1 MYSAGAM
8 IGDWF
13 RHPIGRRAV
22 AQMYSARAAT
32 SWQQRTYLT
41 PSDSQIPSNLKH
53 VGDPAQ
59 REGQCSRDGTGRVGN
74 GTDETDETDRS
85 MRRYT
90 GVGLS
95 HPPIGPIRLIRP
107 IADPSGPIKSQ
118 PTSPVRSADGSV
130 RSTSPVSWT

>member
-1 MYSAGAM
+1 M

-13 RHPIGRRAV
+13 PAANGRGAV

-32 SWQQRTYLT
+32 NWQQRTYLT

-59 REGQCSRDGTGRVGN
+59 RGGQGSRHGIKWVGY

-95 HPPIGPIRLIRP
+95 HTPIGPIRLIRP
-107 IADPSGPIKSQ
+107 ISEPLVPSNRKL
-118 PTSPVRSADGSV
+118 RM
-130 RSTSPVSWT
+130 R